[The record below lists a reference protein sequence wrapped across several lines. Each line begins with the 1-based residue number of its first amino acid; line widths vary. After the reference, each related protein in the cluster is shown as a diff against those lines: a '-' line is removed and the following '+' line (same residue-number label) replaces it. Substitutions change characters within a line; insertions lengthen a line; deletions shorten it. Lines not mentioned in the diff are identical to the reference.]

1 MKSAEGGQLKKYLP
15 SLLFSPFSFLPI
27 LPPSFFLF
35 FLLKGLFLL
44 FSSYVV
50 SDTFVTPWIVALQA
64 PRPWGS
70 PGKNTAVGCHFL
82 LQGIFL
88 TQGSDTGLSCLLH
101 WQVGSLPLASS
112 GKPEKI
118 AGVLSLG
125 QDAAGNF
132 PG

>member
-64 PRPWGS
+64 LLCPWDF
-70 PGKNTAVGCHFL
+70 PGKSTALSC
-82 LQGIFL
+82 
-88 TQGSDTGLSCLLH
+88 SCLLRKR
-101 WQVGSLPLASS
+101 LLLSS
-112 GKPEKI
+112 KSEVDKLQLTDQI
-118 AGVLSLG
+118 
-125 QDAAGNF
+125 
-132 PG
+132 

>member
-64 PRPWGS
+64 LLCPWDF
-70 PGKNTAVGCHFL
+70 PGKNIGVDCYFL
-82 LQGIFL
+82 LFQDIPF
-88 TQGSDTGLSCLLH
+88 GL
-101 WQVGSLPLASS
+101 
-112 GKPEKI
+112 
-118 AGVLSLG
+118 
-125 QDAAGNF
+125 
-132 PG
+132 